1 MGERTPRSSV
11 LTRILVTTNRLGDVL
26 FARADARA
34 RDCGWAVSRSRSGL
48 HRSYRDPRFDLLH
61 GCVRCGGSGRNP
73 RGTDCARCVG
83 TGRLVHDPRRRDA
96 G

>member
-1 MGERTPRSSV
+1 MEERTPRSSIV
-11 LTRILVTTNRLGDVL
+11 ARIFAVANRVGDGL

-34 RDCGWAVSRSRSGL
+34 RDRGWAVGRSRAGL
-48 HRSYRDPRFDLLH
+48 RRSYRDPRFDLLRSCPH
-61 GCVRCGGSGRNP
+61 CAGSGQTARA
-73 RGTDCARCVG
+73 GECARCFG

>member
-1 MGERTPRSSV
+1 MGKRTPRSSV

-34 RDCGWAVSRSRSGL
+34 RDCGWTVSRSRSGL

-61 GCVRCGGSGRNP
+61 GCVRCNGSGRNP
-73 RGTDCARCVG
+73 HGTDCARCVG

>member
-1 MGERTPRSSV
+1 MEKRTPRTSL
-11 LTRILVTTNRLGDVL
+11 LTRLFDATNRLGDAL

-34 RDCGWAVSRSRSGL
+34 RDCGWEVTRSRSGL

-61 GCVRCGGSGRNP
+61 RCPQCAGAGTTP
-73 RGTDCARCVG
+73 RGADCGRCYG
-83 TGRLVHDPRRRDA
+83 TGRVLHDPRRRDA